1 MSCFLID
8 FSSHIEIREPRGGDE
23 NYMPP
28 MSFIS
33 FHNIEIREPRGGDEN
48 YMPPMSF
55 ISFHNIEIREPRG
68 GDENLTDITVGTFF
82 TILR

>member
-48 YMPPMSF
+48 LITPLSCNVCF
-55 ISFHNIEIREPRG
+55 IEIREPRG
-68 GDENLTDITVGTFF
+68 GDENLSFSVAASDVSDG
-82 TILR
+82 LR

>member
-1 MSCFLID
+1 MVQVLPITQ
-8 FSSHIEIREPRGGDE
+8 IT
-23 NYMPP
+23 
-28 MSFIS
+28 
-33 FHNIEIREPRGGDEN
+33 IEIREPRGGDEN

>member
-33 FHNIEIREPRGGDEN
+33 FHNIEIRELDRHHRWHILHD
-48 YMPPMSF
+48 
-55 ISFHNIEIREPRG
+55 IEIREPRG
-68 GDENLTDITVGTFF
+68 GDENIVNKLFYCF
-82 TILR
+82 LSC

>member
-1 MSCFLID
+1 MEGTRTIFMSCFLID

-48 YMPPMSF
+48 LSF
-55 ISFHNIEIREPRG
+55 SVAASDVSDG
-68 GDENLTDITVGTFF
+68 
-82 TILR
+82 LR